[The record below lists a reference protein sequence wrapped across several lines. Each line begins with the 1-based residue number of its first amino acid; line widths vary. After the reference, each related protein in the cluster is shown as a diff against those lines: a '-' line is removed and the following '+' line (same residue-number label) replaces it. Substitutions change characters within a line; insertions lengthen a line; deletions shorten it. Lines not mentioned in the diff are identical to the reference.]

1 MIKFKLDEL
10 LFKKGNLKVSQIV
23 ETTGI
28 NKNTLYAIYK
38 GNIKRIDT
46 ETLDRL
52 CKALECEVSDIIEYR
67 K

>member
-10 LFKKGNLKVSQIV
+10 LFKKGNIKVSQAVAI
-23 ETTGI
+23 TGI

-38 GNIKRIDT
+38 GDIKRIDT
-46 ETLDRL
+46 DTLEKL
-52 CKALECEVSDIIEYR
+52 CRTLECEVSDIIEFQ